1 MSDGEAREET
11 GRRPSAKARAGRHDA
26 LANALADEIHSGALA
41 PGEWLKQIDIEQRYG
56 AKRMD
61 VRRALDRLVQKR
73 LVVHLPNRGYHV
85 VKPDGRLAQE
95 IRDVRVIL
103 ETGAVD
109 GIVARV
115 REEDVAEAL
124 RLARRFESLLFD
136 GTVIDLHD
144 ANIAFHGHLLGLC
157 GNPELCALVQ
167 ELRGRIAS
175 ALAGQWQKR
184 SRIEQSSREHL
195 AMVEALAARDAEA
208 LRRLIR
214 AHILQKPDGLAAGV
228 SEV

>member
-1 MSDGEAREET
+1 MSESGTGEKTVR
-11 GRRPSAKARAGRHDA
+11 GQSAKAQAGRHDA
-26 LANALADEIHSGALA
+26 LADALASEIHSGALA
-41 PGEWLKQIDIEQRYG
+41 PGEWLKQIDVEQRYS

-85 VKPDGRLAQE
+85 VRPDGRLAQE

-109 GIVARV
+109 GILARV
-115 REEDVAEAL
+115 RGEDVAEAR
-124 RLARRFESLLFD
+124 RLALRFESLLLD
-136 GTVIDLHD
+136 GSAIDLHD
-144 ANIAFHGHLLGLC
+144 ANIAFHGYLLGLC
-157 GNPELCALVQ
+157 GNPELSALVR

-195 AMVEALAARDAEA
+195 AMVDALAAGDAEA

-214 AHILQKPDGLAAGV
+214 AHILQRP
-228 SEV
+228 E

>member
-1 MSDGEAREET
+1 MSESGTGEKT
-11 GRRPSAKARAGRHDA
+11 GRRPSAKAQAGRHDA
-26 LANALADEIHSGALA
+26 LANALASEIHSGALA

-109 GIVARV
+109 GILARV
-115 REEDVAEAL
+115 RDEDVAEAR
-124 RLARRFESLLFD
+124 RLALRFESLLLD
-136 GTVIDLHD
+136 GTAIDLHD
-144 ANIAFHGHLLGLC
+144 ANIAFHGYLLGLC
-157 GNPELCALVQ
+157 GNPELSALVR

-195 AMVEALAARDAEA
+195 AMVDALAARDAET
-208 LRRLIR
+208 LRQLIR
-214 AHILQKPDGLAAGV
+214 THILQRP
-228 SEV
+228 E